1 MDQSKEFGETVR
13 IWLLAARPRTLA
25 LALASII
32 LGNLLA
38 VALGPI
44 SIRVTALTLLTAILL
59 QVLSNLANDYGD
71 SIHGADRSGRAGPSR
86 AVQSGRISAA
96 EMRRA
101 VIACALLAFLCG
113 GMLLW
118 LALGAD
124 AFRALLLLGLLGVLA
139 VWAAISY
146 TAGGVPYG
154 YAGLGDLAVFVFFG
168 WVGVLGSFY
177 LQTMQ
182 FRPELFLPA
191 TSSGLFAVAVLN
203 INNIRDM
210 ESDRLAGKRSVP
222 VRLGLSKAR
231 LYHWALLTGGLAAA
245 TLYVLTN
252 YTSPWQFLYGLSVP
266 LFVHNGLAVS
276 RRPPHSLDPMLR
288 QMSISALLFGVTFGL
303 GQVIA

>member
-1 MDQSKEFGETVR
+1 MDQSKEFGETVQ

-25 LALASII
+25 LALASVI

-44 SIRVTALTLLTAILL
+44 SILVTVLTLLTAILL

-71 SIHGADRSGRAGPSR
+71 SVHGADRPGRAGPSR

-101 VIACALLAFLCG
+101 VVGCALLAFACG
-113 GMLLW
+113 AVTLW
-118 LALGAD
+118 LALGAE
-124 AFRALLLLGLLGVLA
+124 ALIGLLLLGMLGVLA
-139 VWAAISY
+139 VWAAVSY
-146 TAGGVPYG
+146 TAGAVPYG
-154 YAGLGDLAVFVFFG
+154 YAGLGDLAVFGFFG

-177 LQTMQ
+177 LQTIQ
-182 FRPELFLPA
+182 LWPELLLPA

-210 ESDRLAGKRSVP
+210 ESDHTAGKRSLP
-222 VRLGLSKAR
+222 VRLGLAKAR

-245 TLYVLTN
+245 TLYVLIS
-252 YTSPWQFLYGLSVP
+252 YGSPWQFLYGLTVP
-266 LFVHNGLAVS
+266 LLLYNGLAVS

-288 QMSISALLFGVTFGL
+288 QMSLSALLFAVTFGV